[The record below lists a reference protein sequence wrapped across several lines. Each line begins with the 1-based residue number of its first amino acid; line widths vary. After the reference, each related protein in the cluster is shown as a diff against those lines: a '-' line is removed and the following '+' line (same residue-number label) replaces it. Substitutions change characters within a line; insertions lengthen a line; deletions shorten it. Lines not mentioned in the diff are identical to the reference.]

1 MEKKELLL
9 GNEAIAGAVVAAGC
23 QVATAYPGTP
33 SSEILPAIARFAD
46 AQDAEIAVEWGA
58 NEKVAYEM
66 AVSAAFAGAR
76 ACCVM
81 KHVGL
86 NVAADPFM
94 TTALYELEGGM
105 LLIAADDPG
114 PGPLADPRHS
124 ARQVLDPG
132 QRRGQRQDE
141 ADDQRDRPGP
151 HRRDVGEVLGRGARP
166 DLLRA
171 RPAGGEVVALDQQVR
186 AHAVAGVRGRQD
198 GAVVAGADQLAPG
211 ARQQRGEGGQKL
223 LLRQVRDGERAA
235 RSGALSG

>member
-105 LLIAADDPG
+105 HLNIGKYPTLAA
-114 PGPLADPRHS
+114 A
-124 ARQVLDPG
+124 
-132 QRRGQRQDE
+132 
-141 ADDQRDRPGP
+141 
-151 HRRDVGEVLGRGARP
+151 
-166 DLLRA
+166 
-171 RPAGGEVVALDQQVR
+171 ALDLTTRTETDTVVWWWACLVR
-186 AHAVAGVRGRQD
+186 F
-198 GAVVAGADQLAPG
+198 
-211 ARQQRGEGGQKL
+211 
-223 LLRQVRDGERAA
+223 
-235 RSGALSG
+235 